1 LDLKTLCFIFAKP
14 NHLMKVQKPEHMQ
27 PNPSKSFQRNT
38 NKGKRTNLFWRT
50 FGLRGNADTRSSDA
64 PSSEFWKIL
73 NLLFGFLWH
82 LSVALHYQYRRRFP
96 GATGLPWFKIAAA
109 IALLLF
115 VTRKDIALQLNFH
128 APDGVQETASDS
140 GHAFGLGLLDGA
152 SERELPPPDPFA
164 DSPGDDAQVLATKAY
179 IRRYKEVAVAEMNKF
194 GIPASIKMAQAILE
208 TNSGKSKLATV
219 NNNHFGVKCF
229 SKSCEKGHCS
239 NFSDDHHKDFF
250 LKYESAWASWRAH
263 SQLLSTGRYAELSK
277 RGKSYEVWAKG
288 LAELGY
294 ATDPQYANKLI
305 RTIEQHQLQTLDR

>member
-1 LDLKTLCFIFAKP
+1 
-14 NHLMKVQKPEHMQ
+14 MKVQKTKHMQ
-27 PNPSKSFQRNT
+27 PNASKSFQRSA
-38 NKGKRTNLFWRT
+38 NKGKRTDLFWRA
-50 FGLRGNADTRSSDA
+50 FGLRGNSGQRSAEA
-64 PSSEFWKIL
+64 PAAEFWKIL
-73 NLLFGFLWH
+73 NQVLGFLWH
-82 LSVALHYQYRRRFP
+82 VGVAMRYQYLKRFP

-109 IALLLF
+109 VALLLF
-115 VTRKDIALQLNFH
+115 VTRKDIAFQMNFR
-128 APDGVQETASDS
+128 APDGASETTTGS

-152 SERELPPPDPFA
+152 SERELPPRDPFA
-164 DSPGDDAQVLATKAY
+164 DAPNDDEQALTTKAY

-250 LKYESAWASWRAH
+250 RKYESAWASWRAH

-277 RGKSYEVWAKG
+277 HGKSYEAWARG
-288 LAELGY
+288 LTELGY

-305 RTIEQHQLQTLDR
+305 RTIEQYQLQMLDR